1 MTSIATSLQTDRAR
15 KLPIAASDSSYIN
28 TKSRESSKLSNG
40 AAPKSNNFTPTLI
53 SDGKSINN
61 TTTKTL
67 GSKHRTMSTSPTT
80 SSVETSDLFLSA
92 SSHLMGYLPQYEA
105 ISRNAQVRGNIFTN
119 KNCKN
124 YYFEI

>member
-15 KLPIAASDSSYIN
+15 KLPSAASDSSYIN

-61 TTTKTL
+61 TTRSYSYTIVENMTLTIELEIKTL
-67 GSKHRTMSTSPTT
+67 ALQIRC
-80 SSVETSDLFLSA
+80 
-92 SSHLMGYLPQYEA
+92 
-105 ISRNAQVRGNIFTN
+105 
-119 KNCKN
+119 NC
-124 YYFEI
+124 Y